1 MKRYLFEI
9 CCYAIIGL
17 GILFA
22 ADVIVTSGLRKTAH
36 KDFEL
41 MNKIFSGD
49 LNNEVLILG
58 GSDAGQHFSTMILD
72 SILEKNTYNLALIGH
87 NFFLQKA
94 VFDSYIQ
101 HNNNV
106 YPEVVIQVVNI
117 GLLTRR
123 EDLYNYQLFLP
134 YLSDTNIKE
143 STAEYEGL
151 SWADYY
157 VPFVRYS
164 GEMELIKVGLFEYL
178 GLRKYTNQKYKGYL
192 AHDRPWSESSYQDLV
207 NTYPNTIELHEPSV
221 RLFDEYI
228 EDLKAHGT
236 KVILVQSPYYLEAQ
250 KQFTNR
256 NDVMNLFKDI
266 SEEHQVPYY
275 DYSTEPFSKDKNNFY
290 DYAHLNKANS
300 ISFSKL
306 IGTELKP
313 ILATDL

>member
-1 MKRYLFEI
+1 MKKYLLKVF
-9 CCYAIIGL
+9 CYAIIAW
-17 GILFA
+17 GILCL
-22 ADVIVTSGLRKTAH
+22 ADEVVTGGLRKTEH
-36 KDFEL
+36 KDFAL
-41 MNKIFSGD
+41 MNKVFSGD

-72 SILEKNTYNLALIGH
+72 SILEKNTYNLALVGH

-94 VFDSYIQ
+94 VFDSYIKN
-101 HNNNV
+101 NNNV

-117 GLLTRR
+117 GLLSRR

-134 YLSDTNIKE
+134 YVSDANIRE
-143 STAEYEGL
+143 STAEYKGL
-151 SWADYY
+151 DWADYY

-178 GLRKYTNQKYKGYL
+178 GIKKYTNQKYKGYL
-192 AHDRPWSESSYQDLV
+192 AHDRPWSETSYQDLV
-207 NTYPNTIELHEPSV
+207 SKYPNTIELHEPSV
-221 RLFDEYI
+221 DLFDEYI
-228 EDLKAHGT
+228 KELKANGT
-236 KVILVQSPYYLEAQ
+236 RVILVQSPYYLEAQ

-256 NDVMNLFKDI
+256 DDVMNIFKEI
-266 SEEHQVPYY
+266 SQKHQVPYY
-275 DYSTEPFSKDKNNFY
+275 DYSTEPFSSDKNNFY
-290 DYAHLNKANS
+290 DYAHLNKAKS